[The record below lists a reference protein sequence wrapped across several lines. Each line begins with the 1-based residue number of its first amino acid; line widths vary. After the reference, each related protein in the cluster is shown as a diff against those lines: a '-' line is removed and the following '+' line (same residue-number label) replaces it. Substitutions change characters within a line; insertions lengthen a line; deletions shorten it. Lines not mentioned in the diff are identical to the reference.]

1 MRGYTILQWLTF
13 FMLYCILG
21 WCFESSYCS
30 LKSGH
35 LQNRGFCHGPWI
47 PLYGVGSCLL
57 VFFAHGH
64 EGHLLYLFLLG
75 FFGGTSLEL
84 ITGLLMNHIFHM
96 RWWDYSQNPLNFRG
110 YICFFASIGWGVMAI
125 FLMQVVHKFVSSI
138 PADWSYL
145 TFVIIDTMLYTL
157 FIEDVVFSVIAA
169 LELRERLGRLA
180 RNSEEIQNLRRSIG
194 ELYDRIGEAKQEW
207 EQGAEELRNVQQNEG
222 NVAAVKYVMESG
234 MSLAKNTVRQAASSV
249 KESAGAL
256 LRSLRKDK
264 ERMEEELA
272 VLEDGGNA
280 ESGKMHWWTKTM
292 LRNNPD
298 AVSEEESFKALKEAA
313 MKRQKKENREGTKP
327 KK

>member
-1 MRGYTILQWLTF
+1 
-13 FMLYCILG
+13 
-21 WCFESSYCS
+21 
-30 LKSGH
+30 
-35 LQNRGFCHGPWI
+35 
-47 PLYGVGSCLL
+47 
-57 VFFAHGH
+57 
-64 EGHLLYLFLLG
+64 
-75 FFGGTSLEL
+75 
-84 ITGLLMNHIFHM
+84 
-96 RWWDYSQNPLNFRG
+96 
-110 YICFFASIGWGVMAI
+110 MAI

-145 TFVIIDTMLYTL
+145 TFVVIDTMLYTL

-194 ELYDRIGEAKQEW
+194 ELYERIGEVKQEW
-207 EQGAEELRNVQQNEG
+207 EQGAEELRAVQQNEG
-222 NVAAVKYVMESG
+222 NVAAMKYVMESG
-234 MSLAKNTVRQAASSV
+234 VSLAKNTVSQAASNTISTASLAADTAKGAVGQAASSV
-249 KESAGAL
+249 KESAGNLKESAGAL
-256 LRSLRKDK
+256 LKGLLKDK

-313 MKRQKKENREGTKP
+313 LKRQKKERQTGLEQSQRNK
-327 KK
+327 

>member
-1 MRGYTILQWLTF
+1 
-13 FMLYCILG
+13 
-21 WCFESSYCS
+21 
-30 LKSGH
+30 
-35 LQNRGFCHGPWI
+35 
-47 PLYGVGSCLL
+47 L

-75 FFGGTSLEL
+75 FFGGTALEL

-207 EQGAEELRNVQQNEG
+207 EQGAEELRAVQQNEG

-234 MSLAKNTVRQAASSV
+234 MSLAKNTVSQAASSTIGTASLAADTAKGAVGQAASSV

-256 LRSLRKDK
+256 LRSLLKDK

-313 MKRQKKENREGTKP
+313 MKRQKKESRAGTKP